1 MQYILQLK
9 YVCVKQILTDM
20 LSDLHRYSGFVLL
33 KVILEL
39 LLNILAPE
47 HLDYFNKSL
56 ANLQEVSDLRIQ
68 FWHASNHNHHL

>member
-20 LSDLHRYSGFVLL
+20 LSDHTSYGFVLL

-39 LLNILAPE
+39 LLNILAPK
-47 HLDYFNKSL
+47 HLDYFN
-56 ANLQEVSDLRIQ
+56 
-68 FWHASNHNHHL
+68 

>member
-1 MQYILQLK
+1 MWMVACSTSFSK

-20 LSDLHRYSGFVLL
+20 LSDHTSYGFVLL

-39 LLNILAPE
+39 LLNILAPK

-56 ANLQEVSDLRIQ
+56 ANLQEVSNLRI
-68 FWHASNHNHHL
+68 